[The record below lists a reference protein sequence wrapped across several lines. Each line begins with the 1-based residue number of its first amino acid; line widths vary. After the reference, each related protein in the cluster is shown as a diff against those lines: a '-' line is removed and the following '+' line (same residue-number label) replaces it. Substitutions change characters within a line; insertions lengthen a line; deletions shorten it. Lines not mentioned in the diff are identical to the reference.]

1 MNYDEW
7 KDELNR
13 TFPEQEKNTMAD
25 PADQTAET
33 NFDVAGHAEE
43 NNAGMTGQVEETNA
57 GTPAQADETNTGMAG
72 RTMDNI
78 AASDGMTATETTAS
92 DGMTA
97 AGTTVSDGQVNATSN
112 NGTAPA
118 EQTAAGQ
125 NAQSES
131 VTYSWV
137 NPKLQTERS
146 RDDVHADRSDYQWRA
161 SDSQSRAAGQTSDG
175 TAGGN
180 NGTQRSTYQTG
191 GNSSSYSSSAASD
204 RRVKK
209 PQGRKPVSGGKKWMR
224 MIAMAL
230 VFGLVAGSVMFGVN
244 RAGNALFG
252 SGAQK
257 ADTAA
262 AKSFN
267 KVETTKT
274 SESTDNLDEALN
286 ASTKTE
292 GDAAYAGTVAEVAAN
307 AMPSLVTISTM
318 SVQEMQSFFGGTQQ
332 YEVEGAG
339 TGVIVGQNDTELLIA
354 TNEHVVSGAT
364 EVTVGFADEQA
375 VEAFIKGTDP
385 SNDLAVVGVRLED
398 IPQETMDKIKV
409 VAIGNSDD
417 LVLGEQVVVI
427 GNALGIGQSVT
438 SGYISGF
445 DRELELSDETGMNT
459 LVSSGLIQTDAA
471 INAGNSGGA
480 LLNMRGELVGIN
492 EAKSSSAGGATVDN
506 VGYSIPISK
515 AEPILQEL
523 MTLETK
529 DKVSEEE
536 KGYLGIRCADVNQET
551 SQRYNIPV
559 GVYVREI
566 GENSPAAEA
575 GLMEGDVI
583 TKIDGKIVSQ
593 YADLEA
599 ALNYC
604 KAGETIEVIVQRQA
618 NGTYEEQT
626 LSVTLGKQAV
636 LDNLSSDEETQRN
649 VQAGP
654 NGD

>member
-7 KDELNR
+7 KEEMNR
-13 TFPEQEKNTMAD
+13 TFSEPENTASSEEAEQAAQTGAANAGM
-25 PADQTAET
+25 PAEEAAAAETEQATGESASAEYISENAAAGGQTAEESSS
-33 NFDVAGHAEE
+33 A
-43 NNAGMTGQVEETNA
+43 
-57 GTPAQADETNTGMAG
+57 ADT
-72 RTMDNI
+72 
-78 AASDGMTATETTAS
+78 
-92 DGMTA
+92 
-97 AGTTVSDGQVNATSN
+97 
-112 NGTAPA
+112 
-118 EQTAAGQ
+118 TAAGQ
-125 NAQSES
+125 PSQSVSEETPAGQPS
-131 VTYSWV
+131 QAVSEQASGGQNDRVEPVTYSWV
-137 NPKLQTERS
+137 NPKLQTGRNRETTQNENS
-146 RDDVHADRSDYQWRA
+146 NYQWRA
-161 SDSQSRAAGQTSDG
+161 SDSQNGNTYTSGSQHGTGSGSGSTGTQGGSYRSNNTSSQYTGSVNG
-175 TAGGN
+175 TAK
-180 NGTQRSTYQTG
+180 
-191 GNSSSYSSSAASD
+191 SAGRRMKRTKSGKPASAGS
-204 RRVKK
+204 R
-209 PQGRKPVSGGKKWMR
+209 WMR
-224 MIAMAL
+224 TIAMAL
-230 VFGLVAGSVMFGVN
+230 VFGLVAGAVMFGVN

-262 AKSFN
+262 AKSYT

-274 SESTDNLDEALN
+274 SDSSNLDDALDE
-286 ASTKTE
+286 STKTE
-292 GDAAYAGTVAEVAAN
+292 GEKAYAGTVAEVASN

-354 TNEHVVSGAT
+354 TNDHVVDGAT
-364 EVTVGFADEQA
+364 EVTVGFIDEQA
-375 VEAFIKGTDP
+375 VEAYIKGTDP
-385 SNDLAVVGVRLED
+385 SNDLAVVGVKLKD
-398 IPQETMDKIKV
+398 IPQETLDQIKV

-445 DRELELSDETGMNT
+445 DRELELADETGMNT
-459 LVSSGLIQTDAA
+459 MVSSGLIQTDAA

-492 EAKSSSAGGATVDN
+492 EAKSSSAGGASVDN

-566 GENSPAAEA
+566 GKDSPAAEA
-575 GLMEGDVI
+575 GLIEGDVI

-599 ALNYC
+599 ALDYC
-604 KAGETIEVIVQRQA
+604 KAGETIEVIVQRQT
-618 NGTYEEQT
+618 NGSYEEQT

-636 LDNLSSDEETQRN
+636 LDNLSSDEEMQRN
-649 VQAGP
+649 MQAGP

>member
-7 KDELNR
+7 KEEMNR
-13 TFPEQEKNTMAD
+13 TFSEPENSVSSEAAEQPEQVSTPDAD
-25 PADQTAET
+25 HPAEGAAE
-33 NFDVAGHAEE
+33 AGQAAAEE
-43 NNAGMTGQVEETNA
+43 
-57 GTPAQADETNTGMAG
+57 TPAEYIAEDAAQAGQAADAAQAG
-72 RTMDNI
+72 Q
-78 AASDGMTATETTAS
+78 AADANPAGADTTA
-92 DGMTA
+92 
-97 AGTTVSDGQVNATSN
+97 
-112 NGTAPA
+112 A
-118 EQTAAGQ
+118 EQPEQSVSEQMSAEQ
-125 NAQSES
+125 NDRVEP

-137 NPKLQTERS
+137 NPKLQTGRNRENM
-146 RDDVHADRSDYQWRA
+146 HAGHSDYQWRA
-161 SDSQSRAAGQTSDG
+161 SDSQGTNTYTSGSQSVNASGSGSTGTQGGSYSDRNSSAQYTGSVNG
-175 TAGGN
+175 TAK
-180 NGTQRSTYQTG
+180 
-191 GNSSSYSSSAASD
+191 SAD
-204 RRVKK
+204 RRVKRTK
-209 PQGRKPVSGGKKWMR
+209 SRKPAGAGSRWMR
-224 MIAMAL
+224 TIAMAL
-230 VFGLVAGSVMFGVN
+230 VFGLVAGVVMFGVN

-252 SGAQK
+252 SNAQK

-262 AKSFN
+262 AKSYT

-274 SESTDNLDEALN
+274 SESSNLDDALD

-292 GDAAYAGTVAEVAAN
+292 GEQAYAGTVAEVASN

-354 TNEHVVSGAT
+354 TNDHVVDGAT
-364 EVTVGFADEQA
+364 EVTVGFIDEQA
-375 VEAFIKGTDP
+375 VEAYIKGTDP
-385 SNDLAVVGVRLED
+385 SNDLAVVGVKLED
-398 IPQETMDKIKV
+398 IPQETLDQIKV

-445 DRELELSDETGMNT
+445 DRELELADETGMNT

-566 GENSPAAEA
+566 GKDSPAAEA
-575 GLMEGDVI
+575 GLIEGDVI

-599 ALNYC
+599 ALDYC
-604 KAGETIEVIVQRQA
+604 KAGETIEVIVQRQT
-618 NGTYEEQT
+618 NGSYEEQT

-636 LDNLSSDEETQRN
+636 LDNLSSDEEMQRN
-649 VQAGP
+649 MQTGP